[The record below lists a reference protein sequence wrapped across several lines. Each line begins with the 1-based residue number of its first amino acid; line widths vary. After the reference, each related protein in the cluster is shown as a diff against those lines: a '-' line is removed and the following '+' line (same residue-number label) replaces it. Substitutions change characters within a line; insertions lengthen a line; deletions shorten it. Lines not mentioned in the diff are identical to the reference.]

1 MKSKKV
7 SDNTMTESIM
17 RLKNIRKKKK
27 KEFTLSKSDSLDK
40 AMYLLEI
47 AEHISLA
54 IHHLNYAISKMIAYN
69 GYEEKQK

>member
-69 GYEEKQK
+69 GYEEK